1 MDFSKNTELSVPVID
16 VNTDCS
22 FDGCRDLDKPV
33 GYLKEKEVQKQCVD
47 LNIEG
52 PSSSFI
58 IKELICRSST
68 SNAACFSSSTSSAL
82 EKFDKDKMVI
92 DCESLGTSIPSSNST
107 NHPLE
112 LSCPPRTPT
121 ENSSPASIAT
131 KKLFGVDMTKP
142 SSSQSD
148 QVTRATILRHVVEPL
163 DYGTVMIG
171 KDWCN
176 HQAIFPKGTCTQ
188 YCNEYFHGA

>member
-1 MDFSKNTELSVPVID
+1 
-16 VNTDCS
+16 
-22 FDGCRDLDKPV
+22 
-33 GYLKEKEVQKQCVD
+33 
-47 LNIEG
+47 
-52 PSSSFI
+52 
-58 IKELICRSST
+58 
-68 SNAACFSSSTSSAL
+68 
-82 EKFDKDKMVI
+82 MVI